1 VPLFGY
7 TTDKGFQ
14 PAAQGDAQHLVRFQQ
29 GQRLSIRVRGSGH
42 GPETRLTGV
51 ENNTERG
58 GCNRYRA
65 NGMWQLGND
74 GICRGGILYLP
85 PMPAV
90 NKNLDQ
96 IRRDGLKEE
105 LDYAL
110 MLVHKRAIELKQA
123 LLEKNEVQYDKL

>member
-1 VPLFGY
+1 M
-7 TTDKGFQ
+7 
-14 PAAQGDAQHLVRFQQ
+14 
-29 GQRLSIRVRGSGH
+29 S
-42 GPETRLTGV
+42 
-51 ENNTERG
+51 
-58 GCNRYRA
+58 
-65 NGMWQLGND
+65 
-74 GICRGGILYLP
+74 GGILYLP

-123 LLEKNEVQYDKL
+123 LLEKNAVQYDKL